1 MDGTP
6 NLHRMQGQDSRIH
19 PKMTAG
25 KTKHSVRIQLDIPLF
40 LFTST
45 SLWVGTRTAISASRS
60 VSATIS
66 DAT

>member
-1 MDGTP
+1 
-6 NLHRMQGQDSRIH
+6 
-19 PKMTAG
+19 MTAG
-25 KTKHSVRIQLDIPLF
+25 NTKQSVLIQLSVPLF

-45 SLWVGTRTAISASRS
+45 SLWVGSRIAISDFKS